1 MTNHTLVGV
10 VGLGKIGAAVAG
22 HVLASGH
29 PMIGWARRSESL
41 VGFSERGGHVTES
54 VAGLGAARV
63 VISVVF
69 DDHALRE
76 VAFGP
81 AGLIEAMTPGA
92 IHIAMETISPHLARE
107 LNEAHAARGQQF
119 LAAPVF
125 GRPEAAVRG
134 ELAIMCSGSEETFL
148 AVDTILSTSGK
159 TRWIGPEPEQAMLV
173 KLIGNHMILTLGELL
188 AETFTF
194 LRAGGVDAKDAKAA
208 LMDELIPRVFA
219 GYAQRLLEEPGM
231 PRPAGSKIG
240 MKDNALLNEAAS
252 TLGIDLVL
260 ARCLA
265 KLVMTQ

>member
-1 MTNHTLVGV
+1 
-10 VGLGKIGAAVAG
+10 
-22 HVLASGH
+22 
-29 PMIGWARRSESL
+29 
-41 VGFSERGGHVTES
+41 
-54 VAGLGAARV
+54 
-63 VISVVF
+63 
-69 DDHALRE
+69 
-76 VAFGP
+76 
-81 AGLIEAMTPGA
+81 
-92 IHIAMETISPHLARE
+92 
-107 LNEAHAARGQQF
+107 
-119 LAAPVF
+119 
-125 GRPEAAVRG
+125 
-134 ELAIMCSGSEETFL
+134 
-148 AVDTILSTSGK
+148 
-159 TRWIGPEPEQAMLV
+159 
-173 KLIGNHMILTLGELL
+173 MILTLGELL